1 MLSVVLWA
9 QVHLVDQHTEK
20 EFHALQDAFKV
31 ASISGDTSHKA
42 FFAYLVK
49 ENDVIICTAQILQ
62 NALVSTEEDM
72 HVELTGG
79 HQTAHAAGPTALAEP
94 PAEPP
99 SHPALLPVPEQISRC
114 W

>member
-9 QVHLVDQHTEK
+9 QVHLVYQHTEK
-20 EFHALQDAFKV
+20 EFHTLQDTFRV
-31 ASISGDTSHKA
+31 TSITGDTSHKT
-42 FFAYLVK
+42 FFASLVK
-49 ENDVIICTAQILQ
+49 KSDVVICTAQILQ

-79 HQTAHAAGPTALAEP
+79 HQTTCTAGPTAVDEP
-94 PAEPP
+94 PAEQP
-99 SHPALLPVPEQISRC
+99 SHPAPLPGLEQISHC